1 MNELAYHSFL
11 ERKRHQNSGSGF
23 EPIWFPEKSYDFQKY
38 LANIAC
44 RKGRFAVF
52 ADCGLGKTLILFTWA
67 ENIARKTGKR
77 VLVLAPLAVAFQSIN
92 EATKFG
98 IEAVYRRHG
107 IEQGDRIVVTNYE
120 MLDRFSPSDFAGV
133 VCDESSILKN
143 FDGKIRSSITIFMRK
158 IEYRLLCTATAAPND
173 YIELGTSSEALGYL
187 GSQDMINKFF
197 KKQEKTTSARHEH
210 MSGIYQLR
218 PHAHKDF
225 WRWVCSWSVSVRKPS
240 DIGFS
245 DHLFSLPPLYVN
257 SHVVDSKNLIEGF
270 LFDIPAVGLAE
281 QRKDLARTINE
292 RCEMSASLVDS
303 NHGQSIVWC
312 NLNKEAELLK
322 RIIHD
327 AVEVNGNDSVD
338 FKEESFRR
346 FVDGDVK
353 VLITKPTIGG
363 FGLNLQNCAHQTFF
377 PSHSFE
383 QFYQCTRRSWRFG
396 QKNPVTIDM
405 ITTKGQENV
414 LKNLEEKSRKSMA
427 MFDSMVNEIN
437 NSLIVKNEFSTTRT
451 EVPSWL

>member
-1 MNELAYHSFL
+1 MDYENFL
-11 ERKRHQNSGSGF
+11 ERKRHSNKGF
-23 EPIWFPEKSYDFQKY
+23 GFDPLWLSDTLYDFQKH
-38 LANIAC
+38 LVELAC
-44 RKGRFAVF
+44 RKGRFAIF
-52 ADCGLGKTLILFTWA
+52 ADCGLGKTGISFTWS
-67 ENIARKTGKR
+67 ENIARKTGGR
-77 VLVLAPLAVAFQSIN
+77 VLVLAPLAVAFQSIK
-92 EATKFG
+92 EANKFG
-98 IEAVYRRHG
+98 IDAVYRRQG
-107 IEQGDRIVVTNYE
+107 IEQGDRIVITNYE
-120 MLDRFSPSDFAGV
+120 MLDRFNHSDFAGI

-143 FDGKIRSSITIFMRK
+143 FDGKMRSAITIFMRK

-173 YIELGTSSEALGYL
+173 YIELGTSSEALGHL

-257 SHVVDSKNLIEGF
+257 SHVVDSKNLMEGF

>member
-1 MNELAYHSFL
+1 MDYENFL
-11 ERKRHQNSGSGF
+11 ERKRHSNKGFGFDPLWLSGTL
-23 EPIWFPEKSYDFQKY
+23 YDFQKH
-38 LANIAC
+38 LVELAC
-44 RKGRFAVF
+44 RKGRFAIF
-52 ADCGLGKTLILFTWA
+52 ADCGLGKTGISFTWA
-67 ENIARKTGKR
+67 ENIARKTGGR
-77 VLVLAPLAVAFQSIN
+77 VLVLAPLAVAFQSIK
-92 EATKFG
+92 EANKFG
-98 IEAVYRRHG
+98 IDAVYRRQG
-107 IEQGDRIVVTNYE
+107 IEQGDRIVITNYE
-120 MLDRFSPSDFAGV
+120 MLDRFNPSDFAGI

-143 FDGKIRSSITIFMRK
+143 FDGKMRSAITIFMRK
-158 IEYRLLCTATAAPND
+158 IEHRLLCTATAAPND
-173 YIELGTSSEALGYL
+173 YIELGTSSESLGYL

-257 SHVVDSKNLIEGF
+257 SHVVDSKNLMEGF

-396 QKNPVTIDM
+396 QKNHVTIDM

>member
-1 MNELAYHSFL
+1 MDYENFL
-11 ERKRHQNSGSGF
+11 ERKRHSNKGFGFDPLWLSGTL
-23 EPIWFPEKSYDFQKY
+23 YDFQKH
-38 LANIAC
+38 LVELAC
-44 RKGRFAVF
+44 RKGRFAIF
-52 ADCGLGKTLILFTWA
+52 ADCGLGKTGISFTWA
-67 ENIARKTGKR
+67 ENIARKTGGR

-92 EATKFG
+92 EANKFG
-98 IEAVYRRHG
+98 IGAVYRRQG
-107 IEQGDRIVVTNYE
+107 VEQGDRIVITNYE
-120 MLDRFSPSDFAGV
+120 MLDRFNPSDFDGI

-143 FDGKIRSSITIFMRK
+143 FDGRMRSAITIFMRK

-245 DHLFSLPPLYVN
+245 DHLFSLPSLYIN
-257 SHVVDSKNLIEGF
+257 SHVVDSKNLMEGF

-292 RCEMSASLVDS
+292 RCEMSASLVDR

-437 NSLIVKNEFSTTRT
+437 NSLSVKNEFSTTRT